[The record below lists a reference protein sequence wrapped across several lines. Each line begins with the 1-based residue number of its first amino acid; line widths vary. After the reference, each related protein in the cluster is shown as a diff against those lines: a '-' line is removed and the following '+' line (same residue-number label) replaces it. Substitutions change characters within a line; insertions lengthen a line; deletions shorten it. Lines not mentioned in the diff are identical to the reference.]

1 MFFINV
7 CSQFPILVGWIN
19 SFFWAAKT
27 GIPWRQGLEGRSH
40 PLQALW
46 SGSGSDLDRVE
57 LPRSGWKSL
66 KMYLSTQD
74 ITRLSRF
81 REHRS
86 LRSQQRYTASHSVTP
101 SPLHGAADV
110 RLRRYLGTRAGLQ
123 RLRFPAILWPRGG
136 QLVPCCWE
144 IDGWIEQLSKLANV
158 NPGLINPVYGCLIG
172 VDIIYISLAVTIW
185 RVPPQ
190 LINHGGSFSWT
201 SGLGVIPWYWMAV
214 HGPMAIG

>member
-7 CSQFPILVGWIN
+7 CSQFPILVGWIY
-19 SFFWAAKT
+19 SFFWAAKDWNPLAT
-27 GIPWRQGLEGRSH
+27 RSGRQITSSASAVVRLLG
-40 PLQALW
+40 ATW
-46 SGSGSDLDRVE
+46 TVE

-81 REHRS
+81 GEHRS

-144 IDGWIEQLSKLANV
+144 IDSWIEQLSKLANV
-158 NPGLINPVYGCLIG
+158 NPGLITPKRLFNWGGYHLYIIGCDYLEG
-172 VDIIYISLAVTIW
+172 TPTINK
-185 RVPPQ
+185 
-190 LINHGGSFSWT
+190 NHGLLIRSW
-201 SGLGVIPWYWMAV
+201 
-214 HGPMAIG
+214 H